1 MSDKTEEYLAF
12 LQTSAVWY
20 KQRADRA
27 MVLFVV
33 LRLVLTT
40 LSAALPA
47 LASSEVMKPY
57 LTFAAVT
64 VSVLAALDT
73 QFKWGDE
80 WRQYR
85 TTQLSLERLSR
96 TFKSGTFAANAP
108 EPERLQKLVNA
119 LLDFSRVEAGRA
131 TPHFRVVDLARLT
144 SGLAEAFRPL
154 MARGNLR
161 FDVDCAPLSRPVAVD
176 REQWEKIVFNLL
188 SNAFKFTIAG
198 GVSVR
203 LREDGD
209 GALLEV
215 ADTGSGIAPSELEK
229 LFERFHRV
237 RDAGGRSFEG
247 TGIGLALVRELVT
260 AHGGEIAVASELG
273 RDADRQGQ
281 PPSGPG
287 LRRCTAARR
296 WTRSIAPTDLE
307 ELAARALEIERRCI
321 GLGHDDQ
328 LQPLREAI
336 FVQTKD
342 LAQQAL
348 DASADHRP
356 AHALGDCDPKA
367 QRRCVIKEGEGD
379 QAGRK

>member
-108 EPERLQKLVNA
+108 EPERLQKLVN
-119 LLDFSRVEAGRA
+119 D
-131 TPHFRVVDLARLT
+131 
-144 SGLAEAFRPL
+144 AETV
-154 MARGNLR
+154 MARDAESFFR
-161 FDVDCAPLSRPVAVD
+161 FRITALKDPV
-176 REQWEKIVFNLL
+176 K
-188 SNAFKFTIAG
+188 G
-198 GVSVR
+198 
-203 LREDGD
+203 
-209 GALLEV
+209 
-215 ADTGSGIAPSELEK
+215 
-229 LFERFHRV
+229 
-237 RDAGGRSFEG
+237 
-247 TGIGLALVRELVT
+247 
-260 AHGGEIAVASELG
+260 
-273 RDADRQGQ
+273 
-281 PPSGPG
+281 
-287 LRRCTAARR
+287 
-296 WTRSIAPTDLE
+296 
-307 ELAARALEIERRCI
+307 
-321 GLGHDDQ
+321 
-328 LQPLREAI
+328 
-336 FVQTKD
+336 
-342 LAQQAL
+342 
-348 DASADHRP
+348 
-356 AHALGDCDPKA
+356 
-367 QRRCVIKEGEGD
+367 
-379 QAGRK
+379 